1 MPVRLLRP
9 KKNAAIL
16 LLQDVPYISWVGSKG
31 NGNRLDK
38 VSPWAIQMGM
48 SQWCRHVVTAP
59 SPKALSPP
67 DSDSLCAFGKP
78 TPFPIRNSAI
88 VAYHHIQARC
98 LAKKCLPFQYL
109 TDYQISNGEIKGHN
123 NFRTGNTEMR
133 GPMEGVGKTYYFP
146 TSTYVI
152 WNLKPFCLFFFLF
165 ILLLITLLPSFLEI
179 SVKNFF
185 LL

>member
-1 MPVRLLRP
+1 MPPSCYFRMFRISVESEVREMETGWIRSPPGPYRWACLNGAGMLSQRP
-9 KKNAAIL
+9 
-16 LLQDVPYISWVGSKG
+16 PP
-31 NGNRLDK
+31 RLCLPPGF
-38 VSPWAIQMGM
+38 VS
-48 SQWCRHVVTAP
+48 
-59 SPKALSPP
+59 P

-152 WNLKPFCLFFFLF
+152 
-165 ILLLITLLPSFLEI
+165 
-179 SVKNFF
+179 
-185 LL
+185 